1 MAREEIK
8 ATEKG
13 EEGLPGGASVVS
25 DGHRW
30 RWFQAAVRL
39 LPFSAFFS
47 IFLFFFSFGLQTIL
61 PPFLFFFFLFFR
73 SSASSASLVLFFNEQ
88 CMKRR
93 RFGQNTSFHLKEKG
107 GKNLCQSPN

>member
-13 EEGLPGGASVVS
+13 EEGLPGEASVVS

-61 PPFLFFFFLFFR
+61 PPFLFFFFFSFGLPPLLLLLCFF
-73 SSASSASLVLFFNEQ
+73 LMNNV
-88 CMKRR
+88 
-93 RFGQNTSFHLKEKG
+93 
-107 GKNLCQSPN
+107 